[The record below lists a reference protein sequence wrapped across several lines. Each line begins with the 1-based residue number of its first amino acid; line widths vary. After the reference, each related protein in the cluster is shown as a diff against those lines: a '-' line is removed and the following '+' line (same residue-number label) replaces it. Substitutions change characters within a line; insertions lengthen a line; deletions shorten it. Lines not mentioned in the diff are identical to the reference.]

1 MLTLWG
7 PARSSQLYD
16 YAWKEWGGMIKT
28 FYLPRWYSFFEQMA
42 VNFKKRKCT
51 FTTTKRRYNERE
63 DFDGTS
69 FYKSVEK
76 FENKWLSTYK
86 PEQPSEEDTLEVARE
101 LFDFY
106 APMIRGV
113 KA

>member
-1 MLTLWG
+1 MRSHRA
-7 PARSSQLYD
+7 ARS
-16 YAWKEWGGMIKT
+16 A
-28 FYLPRWYSFFEQMA
+28 R
-42 VNFKKRKCT
+42 
-51 FTTTKRRYNERE
+51 

-113 KA
+113 QA